1 VNAEVQGTLEE
12 RLAAR
17 RAEVADF
24 RARWNGFVRTWRRA
38 VGEGPEA
45 AAALV
50 EEVLRDGLAEGAAP
64 TGVRAQPDVAGRA
77 AARAVV
83 AASGYLDA
91 DQYVVRH
98 RLKRGTDPYRYYVT
112 TGWRLL
118 QNPSPRF
125 DLWSYWVD
133 HLDPTD
139 DGVDP
144 LLHWLLAG
152 RHRGWPPVPAPAPR
166 RSATRFEPG
175 TVPRRL
181 CLFAAHDR
189 DGVVDDYV
197 VTYLRELSRH
207 ADVHYLA
214 DGVLEPGELAKL
226 ADVTAGAWNVPHDGY
241 DFGSLSMLARDL
253 VGWDVVD
260 TYDELLLAND
270 SCFLLHPL
278 DEVFAAMD
286 TRACDWW
293 SLQATSME
301 HDENYFRDD
310 SPIPLAEAKE
320 RFVGPRQVND
330 VRYLH
335 LSSYFLAFRRPVIAD
350 PGFRWRLNTVV
361 PQAAKSLV
369 VHKYEVGV
377 SRYLTDAGFDFDTWL
392 PELHPFHPLYSRRV
406 FDLIG
411 RGFPLAKRNFLGENP
426 RRAPGV
432 GEWRERLRELAPTAK
447 VEEMEANLLRV
458 TDPARLHDAY
468 DVVLD
473 PQTGRRAVRT
483 NPLAGHP
490 FRRMDRETPSFSH
503 WWAFATGPTGRLDPG
518 VRAVFEEVRHDPSL
532 RKIVL
537 SRTRALRDDVTG
549 EGVTVVP
556 VATFE
561 GQEALVR
568 CGVIVV
574 GDALEQA
581 LPLLP
586 LPARHRVVHVGGPVD
601 ADGPGRLLG
610 DVDAVAVGSFLE
622 ALSLRVAMPALGSDD
637 VWVCGLPRHDLL
649 MADLAAL
656 PADLAAAE
664 GALRARLDGRP
675 LVVFSGEGDAAYAPD
690 DVTRLGD
697 WFRTHGV
704 VAGVR
709 DRDPDGPR
717 GFTRILAPITPV
729 GLADR
734 SAFPEA
740 TVLRVASAVVGD
752 TASGAADARAAGHRL
767 VVHGP
772 GDDVDRL
779 LDRLSALA
787 ADGWSGPADDPAP
800 DAVALDGGAARRFVQ
815 RVRLRE
821 LARAASRSGR

>member
-1 VNAEVQGTLEE
+1 MNPEVRGGLEE

-24 RARWNGFVRTWRRA
+24 DARWNGFVRTWRRA
-38 VGEGPEA
+38 ASKGPGA
-45 AAALV
+45 AMALV
-50 EEVLRDGLAEGAAP
+50 EEVLRDGLAAGAAP
-64 TGVRAQPDVAGRA
+64 TGVPSQPEAAGLA

-91 DQYVVRH
+91 EEYVSRH
-98 RLKRGTDPYRYYVT
+98 RLKRGTDPHRYYVT

-118 QNPSPRF
+118 QNPSLRF

-139 DGVDP
+139 ERVDP

-152 RHRGWPPVPAPAPR
+152 RHREWPPVPTPAPQ

-175 TVPRRL
+175 TAPRRI

-189 DGVVDDYV
+189 DGIVDDYV

-226 ADVTAGAWNVPHDGY
+226 VDVTAGAWNVPHDGY

-260 TYDELLLAND
+260 TYDELLLVND
-270 SCFLLHPL
+270 SCFLLRPL

-286 TRACDWW
+286 TRTCDWW

-320 RFVGPRQVND
+320 RFVGPRQVDD

-350 PGFRWRLNTVV
+350 PGFRWRLDTVV
-361 PQAAKSLV
+361 PQTAKSSV
-369 VHKYEVGV
+369 VQKYEIGI
-377 SRYLTDAGFDFDTWL
+377 SRYLTDAGYDFDTWL
-392 PELHPFHPLYSRRV
+392 PDLQPFHPLYSRRV
-406 FDLIG
+406 FDLIA

-432 GEWRERLRELAPTAK
+432 GEWRERLRELTPTAD
-447 VEEMEANLLRV
+447 VEEMEANLVRV

-473 PQTGRRAVRT
+473 PETGRRAVRT
-483 NPLAGHP
+483 HPLAAYP
-490 FRRMDRETPSFSH
+490 LRRMDRETPSFSH
-503 WWAFATGPTGRLDPG
+503 WWAFATGPSGRLDPG

-532 RKIVL
+532 RKFVL
-537 SRTRALRDDVTG
+537 SRTRSLRDDVTG
-549 EGVTVVP
+549 EAVEVVP
-556 VATFE
+556 VQTFE

-574 GDALEQA
+574 GDPLEQA
-581 LPLLP
+581 LPMLP
-586 LPARHRVVHVGGPVD
+586 LRARHRVVHVGGPVD
-601 ADGPGRLLG
+601 VDGSGRLLG
-610 DVDAVAVGSFLE
+610 AVDAVAVGSPLE

-649 MADLAAL
+649 VADLAAL
-656 PADLAAAE
+656 PPDLASAE
-664 GALRARLDGRP
+664 RALKARLDGRP
-675 LVVFSGEGDAAYAPD
+675 LVIFSGEGDAAYTPD
-690 DVTRLGD
+690 DVTRIRD
-697 WFRTHGV
+697 WFQTHGV

-709 DRDPDGPR
+709 ERDPDRPR
-717 GFTRILAPITPV
+717 GFTRILAPLSPV

-740 TVLRVASAVVGD
+740 TALRVAAAVVGD
-752 TASGAADARAAGHRL
+752 TASGVADARAAGHRL
-767 VVHGP
+767 VVRRP
-772 GDDVDRL
+772 GDDVDGL

-787 ADGWSGPADDPAP
+787 ADGWPRDADGPGL

-821 LARAASRSGR
+821 LARGASRSGR